1 MFPEM
6 ATEREQRIALNES
19 AFRIANERMQSW
31 EERHRDSA
39 LEDYVC
45 ECADPDCRA
54 RVPLT
59 AAEYEAVRRESS
71 HFVVVPGHEV
81 PDVETVIGG
90 NDRYT
95 VVEKD
100 PSVRSLTERTDPRE

>member
-1 MFPEM
+1 M
-6 ATEREQRIALNES
+6 ATDREQRIALNES

-31 EERHRDSA
+31 EERHRDGA

-59 AAEYEAVRRESS
+59 GPEYEAVRSNPR
-71 HFVVVPGHEV
+71 HFVVVPGHDV
-81 PDVETVIGG
+81 PGVETVIAG
-90 NDRYT
+90 NDRYS
-95 VVEKD
+95 VVEKA
-100 PSVRSLTERTDPRE
+100 PSVATLTERTDPRSD